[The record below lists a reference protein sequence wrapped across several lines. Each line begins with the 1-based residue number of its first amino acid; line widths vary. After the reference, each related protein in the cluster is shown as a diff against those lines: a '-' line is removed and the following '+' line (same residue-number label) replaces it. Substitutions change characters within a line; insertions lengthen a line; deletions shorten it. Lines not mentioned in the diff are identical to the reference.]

1 VAVSL
6 AAFQRYQAEDAWS
19 WERMAMTR
27 ARVVAGPPALA
38 RRIGAAIRAALGNP
52 EKAKT
57 AIADA
62 LAMRARML
70 RELPGDG
77 PWDVKLSPGGLVE
90 VEFIAQALQLHHAP
104 RHPEVLATTTRI
116 ALANLAKMGALTAEE
131 AQDLISAERLWRGI
145 SGILRLTLGP
155 WREDKLPEPAASAV
169 LRVAAP
175 LCPTPPVD
183 LPGLRAQ
190 MEASAALVRSAF
202 EARLGRLD
210 EGSRT

>member
-1 VAVSL
+1 
-6 AAFQRYQAEDAWS
+6 
-19 WERMAMTR
+19 MALTR

-62 LAMRARML
+62 LAMRLRML

-104 RHPEVLATTTRI
+104 RHPEVLAPTTRL
-116 ALANLAKMGALTAEE
+116 ALGNLTKIGALTAEE
-131 AQDLISAERLWRGI
+131 AQGLIAAERLWRGI

-175 LCPTPPVD
+175 LCASPPVD

-190 MEASAALVRSAF
+190 MEASAALVRGVF

-210 EGSRT
+210 QGNRT

>member
-1 VAVSL
+1 
-6 AAFQRYQAEDAWS
+6 
-19 WERMAMTR
+19 MALTR

-38 RRIGAAIRAALGNP
+38 RRIAAAIRAALSNP

-104 RHPEVLATTTRI
+104 RHPEVLATTTHI
-116 ALANLAKMGALTAEE
+116 AIANLAKIGALDAAEAE
-131 AQDLISAERLWRGI
+131 GLIAAERLWRGI
-145 SGILRLTLGP
+145 SGILRLSLGP
-155 WREDKLPEPAASAV
+155 WREDALPEPAASTV
-169 LRVAAP
+169 LRVAGP
-175 LCPTPPVD
+175 LCATPPVD

-190 MEASAALVRSAF
+190 MEESAALVRKVF

-210 EGSRT
+210 QGKQS

>member
-1 VAVSL
+1 
-6 AAFQRYQAEDAWS
+6 
-19 WERMAMTR
+19 MALTR

-38 RRIGAAIRAALGNP
+38 RRIAAAIRAALFNP

-77 PWDVKLSPGGLVE
+77 PWDVKLSPGGLVD

-104 RHPEVLATTTRI
+104 RHPEVLATTTHI
-116 ALANLAKMGALTAEE
+116 AIANLAKIGALDATEAEG
-131 AQDLISAERLWRGI
+131 LIAAERLWRGI
-145 SGILRLTLGP
+145 SGILRLSLGP
-155 WREDKLPEPAASAV
+155 WREDALPEPAASTV
-169 LRVAAP
+169 LRVAGP
-175 LCPTPPVD
+175 LCATPPVD

-190 MEASAALVRSAF
+190 MEESAALVRKVF
-202 EARLGRLD
+202 EARLGRL
-210 EGSRT
+210 EQGNRT

>member
-1 VAVSL
+1 
-6 AAFQRYQAEDAWS
+6 
-19 WERMAMTR
+19 
-27 ARVVAGPPALA
+27 VVAGPPALA
-38 RRIGAAIRAALGNP
+38 RRIGAAIRAALSNP

-62 LAMRARML
+62 LAMRQRML

-104 RHPEVLATTTRI
+104 RHPEALATTTRI
-116 ALANLAKMGALTAEE
+116 AIANLAKIGALDSAEAE
-131 AQDLISAERLWRGI
+131 GLIAAERLWRGI

-155 WREDKLPEPAASAV
+155 WREDALPEPAASGV

-175 LCPTPPVD
+175 LCPKPPVD

-190 MEASAALVRSAF
+190 MEESASLVRKVF

-210 EGSRT
+210 QGDRK

>member
-1 VAVSL
+1 
-6 AAFQRYQAEDAWS
+6 
-19 WERMAMTR
+19 
-27 ARVVAGPPALA
+27 
-38 RRIGAAIRAALGNP
+38 
-52 EKAKT
+52 
-57 AIADA
+57 
-62 LAMRARML
+62 MRQRML

-116 ALANLAKMGALTAEE
+116 AIANLAKIGALDSAE
-131 AQDLISAERLWRGI
+131 AAGLIAAERLWRGI

-155 WREDKLPEPAASAV
+155 WRETSLPEPAASAV
-169 LRVAAP
+169 LRVAGP
-175 LCPTPPVD
+175 LCTTPPVD

-190 MEASAALVRSAF
+190 MEASAALVRQVF

-210 EGSRT
+210 QGNPS